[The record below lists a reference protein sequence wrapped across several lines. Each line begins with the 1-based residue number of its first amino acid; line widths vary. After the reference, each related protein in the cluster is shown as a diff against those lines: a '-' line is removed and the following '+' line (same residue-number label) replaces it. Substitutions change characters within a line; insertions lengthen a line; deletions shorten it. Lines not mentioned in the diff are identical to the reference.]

1 MPCRLQNDQPLKC
14 CDEGFNN
21 MRLAAILR
29 LNMRDMPVT
38 KTFTSAVISIRV
50 ALRISMVS

>member
-21 MRLAAILR
+21 MRLAAIFR
-29 LNMRDMPVT
+29 LNMRDMPLQKILHQQSFCIPGCASNVYG
-38 KTFTSAVISIRV
+38 
-50 ALRISMVS
+50 